1 MSERSSA
8 GLSRTLA
15 AGLLAATL
23 CGLVLAACPSPP
35 ELIRRTQTDV
45 FVQEI
50 RKTVDILLVVDNSG
64 SMIDEQIKL
73 AANFDSFIE
82 QFLEAEVDYQIGVV
96 TTDMSD
102 PTQSGRLMGE
112 TKLISSDM
120 GVDLAR
126 ETFQDNV
133 RVCATGSGFERGLAA
148 AEAALSEDFLAA
160 GGPNEGLMR
169 DDAALSIVFV
179 SDEDDDSSR
188 PVGHYL
194 EVFKGLK
201 GDRGYRDDTL
211 INLSAVVGP
220 PPEGCEQPE
229 PFIPDCADG
238 EPDDEDGNIDCA
250 SEICQSSWW
259 CTVVDHV
266 ETDCTDGADDDGDG
280 AVDCD
285 DADCELSGS
294 CRELLCT
301 DGEDDDG
308 DGLVDCEDLDCL
320 VGQPDLCG
328 ELDCHDGDLAH
339 AGGYYNFM
347 LDCDDP
353 SCFAWDELCVEQR
366 EEIAFAESC
375 SAAVQLDVSTGSLI
389 ETDGPDI
396 DSLDG
401 EGELAGCDDP
411 DCATY
416 HLCSAPLQIE
426 GWGQCADCEDNDL
439 DGLED
444 CEDTDC
450 LASPF
455 CDNPYP
461 IEPGLRYIDVAS
473 RSGGIVTSICA
484 EEFSG
489 MVRELGLNISG
500 LRSIFYLTAWP
511 EIDTLRVFANQAIDE
526 NELVEGWSYDP
537 IENRVL
543 FTEEAIPTED
553 TTILVHYTR
562 SNVPPSEQDPDA
574 VGDDDDQTEGGE

>member
-1 MSERSSA
+1 MHRIIPVA
-8 GLSRTLA
+8 
-15 AGLLAATL
+15 
-23 CGLVLAACPSPP
+23 VLATSLLLGFALAGCPQDPQ
-35 ELIRRTQTDV
+35 LIRRTQTDI
-45 FVQEI
+45 FTQEI

-73 AANFDSFIE
+73 AANFDNFIE

-112 TKLISSDM
+112 TKLITADM

-126 ETFQDNV
+126 ETFQENV

-148 AEAALSEDFLAA
+148 AEAALSAEFLAV

-169 DDAALSIVFV
+169 EEAALSIVFV

-211 INLSAVVGP
+211 INMSGVVGP
-220 PPEGCEQPE
+220 PPSGCEQPE

-238 EPDDEDGNIDCA
+238 LADDDEGNIDCA
-250 SEICQSSWW
+250 AVICQSSWW
-259 CTVVDHV
+259 CTIVDQV
-266 ETDCTDGADDDGDG
+266 ETDCSDGTDNDGDGVADCDDADCGGLDACREISCIDGDDNDGDG

-285 DADCELSGS
+285 DI
-294 CRELLCT
+294 
-301 DGEDDDG
+301 
-308 DGLVDCEDLDCL
+308 DCL
-320 VGQPDLCG
+320 VGFPGICG
-328 ELDCHDGDLAH
+328 EVSCDDGDLVHHGDA
-339 AGGYYNFM
+339 YPNFL

-353 SCFAWDELCVEQR
+353 SCFAW
-366 EEIAFAESC
+366 EETCFEHRTEIDFAERC
-375 SAAVQLDVSTGSLI
+375 DEAVILDRSTGSLLF
-389 ETDGPDI
+389 TDGPDV

-401 EGELAGCDDP
+401 QAELAGCDDP
-411 DCATY
+411 DCASY
-416 HLCSAPLQIE
+416 YLCAPGLSIE
-426 GWGQCADCEDNDL
+426 GHNTCSNCVDDDG

-450 LASPF
+450 LDSVY

-461 IEPGLRYIDVAS
+461 IEPGLRYIDVAT

-489 MVRELGLNISG
+489 LVRELGLNISG

-511 EIDTLRVFANQAIDE
+511 DVTTLAVYLNQAIEE
-526 NELVEGWSYDP
+526 NLLVEGWTYDAV
-537 IENRVL
+537 ENRLL
-543 FTEEAIPTED
+543 FTEEAIPSEG
-553 TTILVHYTR
+553 TTVLVSYTR
-562 SNVPPSEQDPDA
+562 SNTPPVDQD
-574 VGDDDDQTEGGE
+574 QSTGGE